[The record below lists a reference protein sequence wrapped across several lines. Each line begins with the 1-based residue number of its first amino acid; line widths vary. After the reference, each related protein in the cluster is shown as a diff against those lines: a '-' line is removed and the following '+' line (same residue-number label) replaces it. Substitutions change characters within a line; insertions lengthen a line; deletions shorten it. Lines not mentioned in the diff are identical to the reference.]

1 MISKDNNSITF
12 TSKTFHWWPFGFTDS
27 HYPKFWRG
35 FVEQNNITL
44 TDTDITVS
52 YTKNR
57 IGEYSLPVK
66 DLEYCIKE
74 KKIFSFRL
82 PWFCLGNTRVSIGI
96 GKDDNSGWKG
106 GNVSYDRF
114 YVDFDEYDDFIDALA
129 TKDPVC
135 FSEESEM
142 LKTRARW
149 YRIDKLLS
157 GNRNT
162 LWMNPKH
169 IISSENIKYGWRVK
183 TDEIKYFFTRGVI
196 FNNLYVGS
204 EKNIRLSNVKND
216 DVRAARKFIKYHGGN
231 IADDAEVS
239 YHDRFTPNVI
249 FSPSLW
255 FTHSSIGF
263 TDKGIV
269 FHQKTFK
276 TEDDIFLP
284 YDKVNIAT
292 YESKIYWLLT
302 KQFTIYGEQNIIPSR
317 RYAKLD
323 VDEIKKKLEN
333 AGVKELDGNTYSPSY
348 HSSWFGVLL
357 SIITLSIYHWLI
369 VAAKKLSSR
378 NSLVIGD
385 ERIAWNGTIY
395 GFTAFKSG
403 YKREILKN
411 LSTLVLEGKD
421 VRDVVY
427 LKKHWYH
434 LWGHMFIWAHPQN
447 IRVLEGE
454 ASQDSVD
461 YDLEIKKI
469 WSWNV
474 KKAISQLEDKG
485 FVLEEDSHKFY
496 KDWCKH
502 YLLEKYK

>member
-1 MISKDNNSITF
+1 MISTDNNSITF
-12 TSKTFHWWPFGFTDS
+12 TSKTFHWWPFSFTDF
-27 HYPKFWRG
+27 HYPGFWRG
-35 FVEQNNITL
+35 FVEENNITI
-44 TDTDITVS
+44 TDTDIIVS
-52 YTKNR
+52 YSKSKK
-57 IGEYSLPVK
+57 GEFHLPVK
-66 DLEYCIKE
+66 DLEFCINE
-74 KKIFSFRL
+74 KKIFSERWR
-82 PWFCLGNTRVSIGI
+82 WFCMGNTRVSIGI
-96 GKDDNSGWKG
+96 GEEDNRCWKG
-106 GNVSYDRF
+106 GNVSFDRF
-114 YVDFDEYDDFIDALA
+114 YIDFDEFDDFIDILA

-135 FSEESEM
+135 FSKDSEM

-169 IISSENIKYGWRVK
+169 IISSENIKYGWCVNTK
-183 TDEIKYFFTRGVI
+183 EIKYFFTRGVI

-216 DVRAARKFIKYHGGN
+216 DVRAARKFIKNHGGN
-231 IADDAEVS
+231 IAEDTDEKYNDS
-239 YHDRFTPNVI
+239 WTPNVI
-249 FSPSLW
+249 LSPSLW

-269 FHQKTFK
+269 YHQKTFK
-276 TEDDIFLP
+276 TNDDIFLP
-284 YDKVNIAT
+284 YEKINMAT
-292 YESKIYWLLT
+292 YESKWYWFFT
-302 KQFTIYGEQNIIPSR
+302 KKFAIYGEQNIIPTKRYSR
-317 RYAKLD
+317 NAVEQIKDKL
-323 VDEIKKKLEN
+323 EAAGIKKLE
-333 AGVKELDGNTYSPSY
+333 GTSYTPSY
-348 HSSWFGVLL
+348 HTSWIGILL
-357 SIITLSIYHWLI
+357 SIVTLSIYHWLV

-385 ERIAWNGTIY
+385 DRIAWNGTIY

-434 LWGHMFIWAHPQN
+434 LWGHMFIWAHPEN

-454 ASQDSVD
+454 ASQSSVD

-474 KKAISQLEDKG
+474 KKAISLLEDKG
-485 FVLEEDSHKFY
+485 FVLEEDAHKFY
-496 KDWCKH
+496 KGWCKH